1 MKNRIKLLFLFP
13 LLLLLCG
20 CSNSEPV
27 EPSPPV
33 IETPE
38 IITPPPEQP
47 PEPPPEPAPFPE
59 EFVELECNHFW
70 SEADCV
76 SPPRCLYCGEKGG
89 SPNEHE
95 WTAANYQQASVCINC
110 GEVDGTVLKPNFLKL
125 GYRVNT
131 TAGRPYAYKTIT
143 NLDETIT
150 TTGLAVLLFIDI
162 FESDA
167 DHGAKPGYE
176 YIRARLMITFDDEN
190 AETNGYQYMTG
201 QLDFYGMD
209 PDEFPVS
216 YEDLEDSDID
226 GFKTADRMLNYYG
239 EDYKY
244 YMKYEL
250 VQNEWIGNIAYVVRE
265 YIYLI
270 PAGYDGIII
279 YLSNAGIWT
288 EDASRSI
295 RDNFDKDTLFFR
307 LFSQT
312 S

>member
-1 MKNRIKLLFLFP
+1 MKNRSILLFLITIW
-13 LLLLLCG
+13 LLLPG
-20 CSNSEPV
+20 CSSNEPV
-27 EPSPPV
+27 EPVIKTPKITTPSPPA
-33 IETPE
+33 
-38 IITPPPEQP
+38 
-47 PEPPPEPAPFPE
+47 PEPIPVHD

-70 SEADCV
+70 SEADCIN
-76 SPPRCLYCGEKGG
+76 PPVCHYCGKTGG

-95 WTAANYQQASVCINC
+95 LSAANYQQAPGCINC
-110 GEVDGTVLKPNFLKL
+110 GEIDGTVLTPNFLKL
-125 GYRVNT
+125 GYKINT

-150 TTGLAVLLFIDI
+150 TTGTAVLLYIDI
-162 FESDA
+162 FESDT
-167 DHGAKPGYE
+167 DYKSKPGYE

-190 AETNGYQYMTG
+190 AETKGYQYMTG

-209 PDEFPVS
+209 PDEFPVP
-216 YEDLEDSDID
+216 YDDLKDSEID
-226 GFKTADRMLNYYG
+226 GFKTAGRKLNYYG
-239 EDYKY
+239 EDYEY
-244 YMKYEL
+244 YLKYEL
-250 VQNEWIGNIAYVVRE
+250 VQNEWVGNIAYLVRE

-288 EDASRSI
+288 EDQGRSI

>member
-1 MKNRIKLLFLFP
+1 MENRIIFLFALLFL
-13 LLLLLCG
+13 LSG

-27 EPSPPV
+27 EPV
-33 IETPE
+33 IETPK
-38 IITPPPEQP
+38 IISPSS
-47 PEPPPEPAPFPE
+47 EPAPEPTPDQE

-70 SEADCV
+70 SEADCFN
-76 SPPRCLYCGEKGG
+76 PPVCIYCDETGG
-89 SPNEHE
+89 FPNEHE
-95 WTAANYQQASVCINC
+95 WTAANYQQASACVNC
-110 GEVDGTVLKPNFLKL
+110 GEIDGTVLTPNFLNL
-125 GYRVNT
+125 GYRINT

-150 TTGLAVLLFIDI
+150 TTGSAVLLYIDI
-162 FESDA
+162 FESDT
-167 DHGAKPGYE
+167 DYDAKPGYE
-176 YIRARLMITFDDEN
+176 YIRARVMITFDDEN

-216 YEDLEDSDID
+216 YDDLKDSDIT

-239 EDYKY
+239 EDHKY
-244 YMKYEL
+244 YLKYEL
-250 VQNEWIGNIAYVVRE
+250 VQNEWIGNIAYLVRE
-265 YIYLI
+265 YMYLI
-270 PAGYDGIII
+270 PAGYDGIVI

-288 EDASRSI
+288 QDENRTI